1 MAKSP
6 QKPTKVKA
14 TSRKVDKAHEAI
26 YVANQAVIDTAL
38 DRCTKHLKQLEIEV
52 ARETIRRV
60 EAYYLQHG
68 TSGPGNIG
76 RKFRPLI

>member
-6 QKPTKVKA
+6 QKPTKAKSA
-14 TSRKVDKAHEAI
+14 SKKVDKAHEAI
-26 YVANQAVIDTAL
+26 YAANQTTIDTAL
-38 DRCTKHLKQLEIEV
+38 ERCTKHLKQLEIEV
-52 ARETIRRV
+52 ARETIRRL

-68 TSGPGNIG
+68 TNGPGNIG